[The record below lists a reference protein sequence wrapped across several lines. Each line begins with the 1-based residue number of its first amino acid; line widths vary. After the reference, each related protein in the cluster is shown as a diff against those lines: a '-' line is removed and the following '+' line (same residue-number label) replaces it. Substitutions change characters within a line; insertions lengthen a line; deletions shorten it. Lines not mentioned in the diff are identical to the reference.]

1 MPKLLKIDDSNR
13 DAHHYLG
20 AEDRCF
26 YFHEYTSHKGYAHS
40 KGNSFISN
48 LKKPVAQCDEPHYK
62 FKARAIQDGATMLR
76 AALERS
82 PNMFNSATFVPIP
95 PSKPAGHPDHDD
107 RIMQIVQ
114 GACAGKG
121 SDVRN
126 LLVQTQAYEA
136 SHLQGPGGSRLRPD
150 QLQALYSLD
159 AVAPKQYVMLV
170 DDVLTTGAH
179 YIAAKRTILQAYP
192 GAKVAGI
199 FMARRILPNPD
210 GELE

>member
-13 DAHHYLG
+13 DAHYYLG

-48 LKKPVAQCDEPHYK
+48 LKKPVAQCNEPHYR
-62 FKARAIQDGATMLR
+62 FKTRAIQDGAAMLR
-76 AALERS
+76 VALERS
-82 PNMFNSATFVPIP
+82 PNIFNSATFVPIP
-95 PSKPAGHPDHDD
+95 PSKPHDHPDHDD

-114 GACAGKG
+114 GACDGKG
-121 SDVRN
+121 ADVRN

-136 SHLQGPGGSRLRPD
+136 SHLQGPGGSRLGPD
-150 QLQALYSLD
+150 ELQALYSLHAD
-159 AVAPKQYVMLV
+159 PPREIVMLV

-179 YIAAKRTILQAYP
+179 FIAAKRTILHAYP
-192 GAKVAGI
+192 QVKVAGI
-199 FMARRILPNPD
+199 FMARRILPSPD
-210 GELE
+210 TQAN